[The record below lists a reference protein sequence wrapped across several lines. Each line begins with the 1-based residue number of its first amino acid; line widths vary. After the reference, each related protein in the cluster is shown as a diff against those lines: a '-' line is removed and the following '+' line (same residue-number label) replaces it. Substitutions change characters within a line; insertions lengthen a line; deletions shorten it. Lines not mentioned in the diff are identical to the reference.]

1 MNKTDKKNT
10 SVKVNESTEV
20 LAKASIGME
29 EVKAIEERIESIFMT
44 ARRSTVDI
52 CECIADMAT
61 SHGYSLLGYASIE
74 EYAQEKYDIKT
85 TQCRLAT
92 RICGRFANK
101 VGDHWVIPDELKA
114 YGSEKLDLIQ
124 KFPSLPETG
133 HVDTQLAIDLLES
146 LEITPTTTTATIK
159 TALKVAKGLPV
170 NEEKK
175 NESKDT
181 TPKSKD
187 TIETTLKK
195 ANDEKDAK
203 INSLREEIR
212 HIYQSALDKTVT
224 DKDFRQIALE
234 RLATIDKLL
243 K

>member
-10 SVKVNESTEV
+10 SVQVNENTEV
-20 LAKASIGME
+20 LAKSSIDMDG
-29 EVKAIEERIESIFMT
+29 VKAIEERIESIFMT

-61 SHGYSLLGYASIE
+61 SHGYSLLGYSSIE
-74 EYAQEKYDIKT
+74 EYAQDKYDIKS

-101 VGDHWVIPDELKA
+101 VGDHWVIPEELKM
-114 YGSEKLDLIQ
+114 YGSEKLELIQ
-124 KFPSLPETG
+124 KFPTLPTTG
-133 HVDTQLAIDLLES
+133 HIDTQQVLELLES

-159 TALKVAKGLPV
+159 TALKVAKGLPL

-175 NESKDT
+175 EKSAPDT
-181 TPKSKD
+181 KKEDS
-187 TIETTLKK
+187 IETTLKK

-203 INSLREEIR
+203 ITNIKDELSAL
-212 HIYQSALDKTVT
+212 YQKALDKMVSHE
-224 DKDFRQIALE
+224 DFRQLALDT
-234 RLATIDKLL
+234 LARIEKTL
-243 K
+243 